1 MSEKHSIA
9 FIDDDTIVTPYYSST
24 LILNGYDVQIFESAD
39 IFSTTLSSNSDQRF
53 DLYIVDIMLPPG
65 KKYSRKL
72 TNSGLSTGLFLA
84 QDIRIRFKE
93 KPIILLSNQTLDSV
107 RKWAKQLSAR
117 LENCISLNKASTQ
130 PETLVEIVNRY
141 FQEFELKPRQQKNIF
156 SRLYNSL
163 VLEPNISGI
172 GIDLKKLRDD
182 E

>member
-1 MSEKHSIA
+1 MSRKHSIA
-9 FIDDDTIVTPYYSST
+9 FVDDDAIVTPYYASA
-24 LILNGYDVQIFESAD
+24 LILNGYDLRIFESVD
-39 IFSTTLSSNSDQRF
+39 NFLPILSPNSDQKI

-72 TNSGLSTGLFLA
+72 TNSGLNTGLFLA
-84 QDIRIRFKE
+84 QDIRMKFRE
-93 KPIILLSNQTLDSV
+93 TPIILLSNQSLASV
-107 RKWAKQLSAR
+107 RKSAEQLSAR
-117 LENCISLNKASTQ
+117 LENCISLNKALTQ
-130 PETLVEIVNRY
+130 PEALVDIVNRY
-141 FQEFELKPRQQKNIF
+141 FQESELKPQQRKSIF